1 MNTTIQNIDF
11 KDLTTDQFVSWLK
24 NKNIRRGYVVFKD
37 GAIKTSNPLL
47 DPFTKFIAGSPDYS
61 NHEGIFFEADPET
74 DSLFVA
80 AIHRT
85 VRGSGQGG
93 TRLKRYETVD
103 NIFTD
108 VMRLS
113 KGMTEKNSFAQIW
126 WGGGKSVIH
135 PAMSP
140 KLVPVE
146 IRKKIFTNFG
156 RFIASLNGLYVCAED
171 MNTTPEDMRV
181 IHANNRFCTCIPKEI
196 GGSSNPSTATAKGV
210 FQGLLAGVHFLQ
222 GVNDQNQVDLKG
234 VHILLEGAGNVG
246 YHVLEQAVAAGAKVT
261 VFDNWEPKREQIRA
275 AFPADQVTV
284 IDNGDDLYEIEAD
297 VFSPNAIGA
306 TVNDTT
312 IPKLKVKLIA
322 GAANNQ
328 LRDADV
334 HAKALQERGILYVP
348 DFVINRM
355 GIVNCADE
363 QYGYLAS
370 EIDVKL
376 REVYPSIYDL
386 LEKAK
391 ADDISPQFKSLELSE
406 DLSQIPH
413 PIWGHRGAK
422 IIDYLM
428 GNGWA
433 EF

>member
-1 MNTTIQNIDF
+1 MNVTTQKIEF
-11 KDLTTDQFVSWLK
+11 KNLNTDQFVSWLK
-24 NKNIRRGYVVFKD
+24 DEKISRGYIVHKD
-37 GAIKTSNPLL
+37 GLVKTSNPLL
-47 DPFTKFIAGSPDYS
+47 EPFTKFITSSPDYS
-61 NHEGIFFEADPET
+61 GHEGIFFEADAET
-74 DSLFVA
+74 DSLFVVA
-80 AIHRT
+80 VHRT
-85 VRGSGQGG
+85 IRGAGQGG
-93 TRLKRYETVD
+93 TRLKRYETVN

-108 VMRLS
+108 AMRLS

-135 PAMSP
+135 PPTSP

-146 IRKKIFTNFG
+146 IRTKIFTNFG

-171 MNTTPEDMRV
+171 MNTTPEDMRL

-210 FQGLLAGVHFLQ
+210 FKGLLAGVHFLQ
-222 GVNDQNQVDLKG
+222 GVNDPSRDLKG
-234 VHILLEGAGNVG
+234 IHVLIEGAGNVG
-246 YHVLEQAVAAGAKVT
+246 YHVLEQAVAAGARVT
-261 VFDNWEPKREQIRA
+261 VFDNWAPKREQIRK
-275 AFPADQVTV
+275 AFPKGQVTV
-284 IDNGDDLYEIEAD
+284 IENGEDLYEIEAD

-306 TVNDTT
+306 TVNDCT
-312 IPKLKVKLIA
+312 ISKLKVKLIA

-328 LRDADV
+328 LSDAV
-334 HAKALQERGILYVP
+334 AHAKVLHEKGILYVP

-376 REVYPSIYDL
+376 KEVYPSIYDL
-386 LEKAK
+386 LEQSK
-391 ADDISPQFKSLELSE
+391 ADNISPQFKSLELSE
-406 DLSQIPH
+406 ELSRIEH
-413 PIWGHRGAK
+413 PIWKHRGAK

-428 GNGWA
+428 TNGWGS
-433 EF
+433 